1 MIPFGILVLLLAAPP
16 PPTLT
21 PASTPALGPAATPVV
36 AKPRSLA
43 DVARENRER
52 AEKGEKKEGTFS
64 VAGGGEVALPDE
76 ISGAPPVTA
85 RRGKTKAGAAGQV
98 GPTEEAGTSGSDET
112 TWKNRAQ
119 RLREELDAARK
130 AQADEEA
137 RRAQLLTTAR
147 NSDEMMKFAEEI
159 QRRVNVCRLRV
170 AAAQEQ
176 LDALPEEARKAG
188 VNPGAIR

>member
-1 MIPFGILVLLLAAPP
+1 MTTFGILVLLLAAPP
-16 PPTLT
+16 PPTPT
-21 PASTPALGPAATPVV
+21 PASAPALGPAATPVV
-36 AKPRSLA
+36 VKPRSLA

-52 AEKGEKKEGTFS
+52 AQKGEKKEGTFS
-64 VAGGGEVALPDE
+64 VAGGGEVVLPE
-76 ISGAPPVTA
+76 ESSGAPPVAA
-85 RRGKTKAGAAGQV
+85 RRGKAKAGVAGQA
-98 GPTEEAGTSGSDET
+98 GPTEEAATSGSDET

-137 RRAQLLTTAR
+137 RRTQLLTTAR

-170 AAAQEQ
+170 AAAQKQ

>member
-1 MIPFGILVLLLAAPP
+1 MTTFGILVLLLAAPP
-16 PPTLT
+16 PPTPT
-21 PASTPALGPAATPVV
+21 PASAPALGPAATPVV
-36 AKPRSLA
+36 VKPRSLA

-52 AEKGEKKEGTFS
+52 AGKGEKKEGTFS
-64 VAGGGEVALPDE
+64 VAGGGEVVLPE
-76 ISGAPPVTA
+76 ESSGAPPVAA
-85 RRGKTKAGAAGQV
+85 RRGKAKAGVAGQA
-98 GPTEEAGTSGSDET
+98 GPTEEAATSGSDET

-170 AAAQEQ
+170 AAAQKQ